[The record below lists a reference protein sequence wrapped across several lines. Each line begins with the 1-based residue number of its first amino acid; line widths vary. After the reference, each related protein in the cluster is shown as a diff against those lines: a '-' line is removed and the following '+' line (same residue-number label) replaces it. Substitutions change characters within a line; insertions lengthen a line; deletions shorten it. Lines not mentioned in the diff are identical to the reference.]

1 MDNHKILIA
10 TDFSQ
15 KSFKIIEQVLH
26 YIHNKNSKVFILHVV
41 ESSIFSQVKDVEAIG
56 HKSFKILQ
64 EHFSV
69 LKESQ
74 FYCVEGK
81 IDEQIAYFVD
91 KLDISLVVLGS
102 SGERSHVNKFFLGS
116 NTKDIVRNVNTPSL
130 IIKSARELKFETIMI
145 PTDLSLESKKYI
157 NEVAQFFSTAKIK
170 IFYSYSIPFEN
181 RLNFYGLDKNEISL
195 FQQNIQNVSLQEAQD
210 FFDSLNIKNDLELVT
225 KEGSLDAQE
234 FAKEASE
241 LKCDL
246 IAVHT
251 TGNFSFFAFDLVE
264 HSHRNILI
272 KKMM

>member
-10 TDFSQ
+10 SDFSQ

-26 YIHNKNSKVFILHVV
+26 YIHNKNSEIFILHVV
-41 ESSIFSQVKDVEAIG
+41 ENSIFSQVKEIETIR
-56 HKSFKILQ
+56 HKSFEILKQ
-64 EHFSV
+64 HFPV

-74 FYCVEGK
+74 FYCIQGD
-81 IDEQIAYFVD
+81 IDEQVAYFVD

-102 SGERSHVNKFFLGS
+102 SGERSHINKFFLGS
-116 NTKDIVRNVNTPSL
+116 NTKDIVRNLNKPSL
-130 IIKSARELKFETIMI
+130 VIKSVRELKFDSIMI
-145 PTDLSLESKKYI
+145 PTDLSIESKQYI
-157 NEVAQFFSTAKIK
+157 YEVAQFFSMAKIK
-170 IFYSYSIPFEN
+170 IFYSYNVPFEN
-181 RLNFYGLDKNEISL
+181 RLNFYGLDKSEISL
-195 FQQNIQNVSLQEAQD
+195 FQKNIQDSSIQEARD
-210 FFDSLNIKNDLELVT
+210 FFDSLNIENDLELVT

-246 IAVHT
+246 IAIHT

-272 KKMM
+272 KKVM

>member
-1 MDNHKILIA
+1 MNNHKILIA

-26 YIHNKNSKVFILHVV
+26 NIHNQNSELFIVHVV
-41 ESSIFSQVKDVEAIG
+41 ESSLFSQVKNTETIG
-56 HKSFKILQ
+56 HKSFQILQ
-64 EHFSV
+64 QNFST

-74 FYCVEGK
+74 FYCVQGK

-91 KLDISLVVLGS
+91 KLDISMVILGS
-102 SGERSHVNKFFLGS
+102 SGERSHINKFFLGS

-130 IIKSARELKFETIMI
+130 IIKSTRELKFETIMI

-157 NEVAQFFSTAKIK
+157 GEVAQFFSTAKIK

-210 FFDSLNIKNDLELVT
+210 FFDSLNIKNELELVT

>member
-26 YIHNKNSKVFILHVV
+26 YIHNKHSELFIVHVV
-41 ESSIFSQVKDVEAIG
+41 ESSVFSQVKDIQTIR
-56 HKSFKILQ
+56 HKSFDILQ
-64 EHFSV
+64 HHFSS

-74 FYCVEGK
+74 FYCVQGK

-102 SGERSHVNKFFLGS
+102 SGERNHINKFFLGS
-116 NTKDIVRNVNTPSL
+116 NTKDIVRNLNTPSL
-130 IIKSARELKFETIMI
+130 IIKSARDLKFGTIMI
-145 PTDLSLESKKYI
+145 PTDLSIESKQYI
-157 NEVAQFFSTAKIK
+157 YEVAQFFSTAKIK
-170 IFYSYSIPFEN
+170 IFYSYSVPFEN
-181 RLNFYGLDKNEISL
+181 RLNFYGLDKNEINL
-195 FQQNIQNVSLQEAQD
+195 FQKNIQNVSLQEAHA
-210 FFDSLNIKNDLELVT
+210 FFDSLNIKNELELVT
-225 KEGSLDAQE
+225 KEGSLDAQA

-264 HSHRNILI
+264 HSHKNILI
-272 KKMM
+272 KKVM